1 MNILRKA
8 LLLGTLILGGAA
20 SSHAQF
26 IGFSVDSAIGYT
38 MSQSTVSGG
47 SVGITHPVPL
57 VPNLGYSTLRF
68 KDDEASYY
76 DSSNNRATI
85 TTTMAIQSYHL
96 FYHVPFPVVSMALG
110 FGLGSAS
117 ITNEYGGTNL
127 TGEGVQSVPLSE
139 GFIRIG
145 LPLWSFIEFHL
156 GYHAFSMAKVDLLK
170 GSGYA
175 SNVATQY
182 NIEERN
188 YTGGMTTV
196 GLQFAF

>member
-8 LLLGTLILGGAA
+8 LLLGALILGGAA

-145 LPLWSFIEFHL
+145 LPLWRFIEFHL